1 MRRILSIATILFAAL
16 AVGRLVTPAA
26 AQSLPTGFSD
36 TIIASSIDQPCAL
49 EFTPDGRLLFTTQ
62 AQATVRIVA
71 HGALLSTPVITVPE
85 VITSGELGLLGVAL
99 DPRFPVKPYLY
110 THETLTAQRLHITRW
125 TLTGDLAGT
134 GDGQMTA
141 DPASAYELITDIPNQ
156 AANHNGGTVRFGPDS
171 MLYVSLGEDA
181 DPCGA
186 QDVTQ
191 LKGKILRLDVRSLPP
206 GPGAALRAQI
216 TPADN
221 PYAAVADSNQCLVY
235 AYGLRNPFRFQIDP
249 VRRWLVIGDV
259 GQDTYEEL
267 DLLAMPGA
275 SAGAAPAASNF
286 GWPWREG
293 NAGYSTCTGSEPA
306 LAAPVFVVDRSAQGG
321 AAIISAGA
329 YQSADGALP
338 SWPAQ
343 YHGDL
348 FFSEYYSGRM
358 WRLSKQGG
366 SWSTAPA
373 VAGQSDAAYWATN
386 LAHPADFRVGPDNQL
401 WYLSQWNGAFA
412 NTGSVHRIAWVGD
425 TLTPPPVTGVAV
437 RLSAKPLP
445 ARLPVVLSYTLSATV
460 VTHLRIYDVRGR
472 LVRELLPSRTQTPA
486 DYQVSW
492 DGADDGGSAM
502 PSGLYWARLEAGTE
516 HASVKLPLL
525 R

>member
-1 MRRILSIATILFAAL
+1 MS
-16 AVGRLVTPAA
+16 
-26 AQSLPTGFSD
+26 
-36 TIIASSIDQPCAL
+36 
-49 EFTPDGRLLFTTQ
+49 
-62 AQATVRIVA
+62 
-71 HGALLSTPVITVPE
+71 
-85 VITSGELGLLGVAL
+85 
-99 DPRFPVKPYLY
+99 
-110 THETLTAQRLHITRW
+110 
-125 TLTGDLAGT
+125 
-134 GDGQMTA
+134 A
-141 DPASAYELITDIPNQ
+141 DPASAFELITDIPNQ

-191 LKGKILRLDVRSLPP
+191 LKGKILRLDVLSLPP
-206 GPGAALRAQI
+206 GPGAAFRAQI

-221 PYAAVADSNQCLVY
+221 PFAAVADSNQRLVY

-275 SAGAAPAASNF
+275 APGTTSGAAPAGSNF

-293 NAGYSTCTGSEPA
+293 LASYSSCTGSEPA
-306 LAAPVFVVDRSAQGG
+306 SVAPVFVVDRTALGG

-329 YQSADGALP
+329 YQSANGALP

-358 WRLSKQGG
+358 WRLSKQG
-366 SWSTAPA
+366 SAWSTAPA
-373 VAGQSDAAYWATN
+373 VAGQSDAAYWGTN

-401 WYLSQWNGAFA
+401 WYLSQWNGAFS

-445 ARLPVVLSYTLSATV
+445 AKLPVVLSYTLSATV

-472 LVRELLPSRTQTPA
+472 LVRELLPVRTQTPA

-492 DGADDGGSAM
+492 DGAADDGSAS
-502 PSGLYWARLEAGTE
+502 PSGLYWARLEAGSE